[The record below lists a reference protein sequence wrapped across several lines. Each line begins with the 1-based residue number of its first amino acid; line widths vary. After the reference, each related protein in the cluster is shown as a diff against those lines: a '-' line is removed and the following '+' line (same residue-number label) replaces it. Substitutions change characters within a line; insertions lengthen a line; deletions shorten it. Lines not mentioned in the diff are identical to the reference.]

1 MTTNEEQV
9 KKHQEIIRQQISAPD
24 WTQRVAMKTLET
36 FGHRYFDHPST
47 VASPRY
53 GVISVEAVEIG
64 IKDAI
69 KNPAIKSQLLELIK
83 TLGKDEKPKIIRSL
97 EVDLNNYDRGVV
109 ACQATISFGY
119 PEADQTVC
127 KKQNLEFAEALEYRN
142 RLARVLEEVC
152 ELF

>member
-1 MTTNEEQV
+1 MTNDEELV
-9 KKHQEIIRQQISAPD
+9 KKHQEIVRQQISAPD
-24 WTQRVAMKTLET
+24 WTQRVAIKTLEI
-36 FGHRYFDHPST
+36 FGHRYFDHPGA

-53 GVISVEAVEIG
+53 GVISVESVEVG

-69 KNPAIKSQLLELIK
+69 KNPALRAQLVDLIK
-83 TLGKDEKPKIIRSL
+83 TLGKDEKPQIIRSL

-109 ACQATISFGY
+109 LCQATISFGY
-119 PEADQTVC
+119 PEADQMVS
-127 KKQNLEFAEALEYRN
+127 KKQSLEFAEALEYRN